1 MIIAVCDDESYIH
14 REIRKLIADYVAPD
28 DMFDWE
34 PLSFND
40 GTELIEYIKKGKTID
55 LLFLDVEME
64 RSNGIDVANQLRR
77 MTENMIIIFVSSHKN
92 YVFDAFQCE
101 ALHFLVKPVKKQDF
115 NDVFNRAIHRNNQR
129 NCLLPLKFQNERAC
143 VNVQDVLYVESL
155 RKHLLIHTKTEDFDI
170 IGNLKDIYAF
180 LKPHGF
186 VKIHHGY
193 VVNMAHIKRFAGDC
207 VHLINGEQV
216 QMSMRKRSEA
226 LATYDAFLQKWKW

>member
-1 MIIAVCDDESYIH
+1 M
-14 REIRKLIADYVAPD
+14 
-28 DMFDWE
+28 
-34 PLSFND
+34 
-40 GTELIEYIKKGKTID
+40 
-55 LLFLDVEME
+55 
-64 RSNGIDVANQLRR
+64 
-77 MTENMIIIFVSSHKN
+77 
-92 YVFDAFQCE
+92 
-101 ALHFLVKPVKKQDF
+101 
-115 NDVFNRAIHRNNQR
+115 
-129 NCLLPLKFQNERAC
+129 
-143 VNVQDVLYVESL
+143 QDVLYVESL

-226 LATYDAFLQKWKW
+226 LATYDAFLQKWKWWGENIKLSYQRIKSKPYIIDK